1 MRWLLR
7 RHFCVIG
14 QLFRERRGWGQTKVR
29 RDWFVIILV
38 SVGFGFV
45 AYTLLS
51 LKAQQPNI
59 SENTSKV
66 QLVTD
71 PGAVLPQILAALDEK
86 VSVKDGLILITG
98 APNTETYLMPAS
110 AEWLVRCGAG
120 AAIRLGTAGSGS
132 QGLAESGVDISLFR
146 NPIDKRACAEVAPR
160 VAARLQEKLAG
171 W

>member
-1 MRWLLR
+1 
-7 RHFCVIG
+7 
-14 QLFRERRGWGQTKVR
+14 VR

-66 QLVTD
+66 LLVTD

-86 VSVKDGLILITG
+86 VSVKDGLILVTG
-98 APNTETYLMPAS
+98 TPNTETYLMPAS